1 MLAAVL
7 GAPTYL
13 WVASRWQ
20 RFGVAT
26 VSIGILAW
34 LMQLWNRPEWYYQGA
49 AEEIGIIGVIPRIN

>member
-20 RFGVAT
+20 RFGVVAGYIAIRI
-26 VSIGILAW
+26 SAAK
-34 LMQLWNRPEWYYQGA
+34 MKSPQLS
-49 AEEIGIIGVIPRIN
+49 